1 MSESSDYSPAPY
13 WSGYSGATA
22 RKAYTDNNIA
32 AGVTAVPV
40 GVKPTNLIPDKLVC
54 NAENPV
60 VIACDVTGSMGA
72 WIATIFSKLPYL
84 EHEGKVYLGDDM
96 EISFSA
102 IGDAFNDRYPLQV
115 QPFTSGIGLKESLEK
130 IVHEK
135 GGGGT
140 SEESYDLAAM
150 YYANNAEFPKAIR
163 KPIMIIIGDEGV
175 YSFIAKDQ
183 AKIWA
188 KVELQD
194 QMGVKELFAFLRKK
208 YNVWIVRKPY
218 MSTTNYPSSAE
229 SKIQAQW
236 CELLGED
243 HVVSLPEA
251 ERVVDVIFGI
261 LAQETGKNDYFE
273 KELRERQG
281 KDSDGAH
288 KINVV
293 LKSIRTATEK
303 NSLPKLPPPAR
314 AKSIT
319 KPKPGGKN
327 NKSIS
332 LLDD

>member
-1 MSESSDYSPAPY
+1 MAESSDYSPAPY

-32 AGVTAVPV
+32 KGTAAAI
-40 GVKPTNLIPDKLVC
+40 GVKPTSLIPDKLIC
-54 NAENPV
+54 KAENPV
-60 VIACDVTGSMGA
+60 VIACDVTGSMGE

-96 EISFSA
+96 EISFAA
-102 IGDAFNDRYPLQV
+102 IGDVFNDRYPLQV
-115 QPFTSGIGLKESLEK
+115 QPFSSGISMKESLEK
-130 IVHEK
+130 LVHEK

-150 YYANNAEFPKAIR
+150 YYANNAEFPNSIR

-175 YSFIAKDQ
+175 YSFIAKDH
-183 AKIWA
+183 AETWA
-188 KVELQD
+188 KVSLQD
-194 QMGVKELFAFLRKK
+194 RMEVKELFALLRKK

-229 SKIQAQW
+229 TRIQSQW
-236 CELLGED
+236 CELLGDD

-251 ERVVDVIFGI
+251 DRVVDVIFGI

-273 KELRERQG
+273 KELKERQG
-281 KDSDGAH
+281 KDVDGAH

-293 LKSIRTATEK
+293 L
-303 NSLPKLPPPAR
+303 NSLHNATAKKSMPKLPPPAR

-319 KPKPGGKN
+319 KPKPGDKN